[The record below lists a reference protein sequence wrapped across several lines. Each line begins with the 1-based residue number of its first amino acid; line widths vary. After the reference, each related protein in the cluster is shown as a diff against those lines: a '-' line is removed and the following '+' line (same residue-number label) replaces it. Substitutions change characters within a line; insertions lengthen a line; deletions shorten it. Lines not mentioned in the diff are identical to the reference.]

1 MPTYVCFSLAG
12 QLSAEQKHRM
22 AEELT
27 AAHSEEMHAPR
38 YLVQVVFQSLPAGD
52 CFIGGQPAPSGQI
65 WIRADVRAGRTG
77 EQKLRLTR
85 RIATA
90 AAQIAGCTLD
100 DLWVYLNELPPE
112 NMIEFGHVLPVP
124 GHENEWLNGLS
135 SPLRER
141 LTGLEKKSPAGEA

>member
-12 QLSAEQKHRM
+12 RLSAEQKHRI
-22 AEELT
+22 AEEIT

-52 CFIGGQPAPSGQI
+52 CFIGGRPAPSGQI
-65 WIRADVRAGRTG
+65 WIRADVRAGRMD
-77 EQKLRLTR
+77 EQKLTLMH

-90 AAQIAGCTLD
+90 AAQIAGCSLA
-100 DLWVYLNELPPE
+100 DLWIYLNELPPE

-124 GHENEWLNGLS
+124 GNEGEWLNGLS
-135 SPLRER
+135 SGLREW
-141 LTGLEKKSPAGEA
+141 LTGLDKERSGP